1 MVLGCQMLAVA
12 GLSQA
17 LGVEP
22 SQAGSLIQQQQQ
34 QQQRLCSIFIHSDTV
49 LQWRALS
56 LSFYLYF
63 FLPLSLS
70 LSLSLSLINA
80 CFGLQTVLNLIIP
93 EAYENA

>member
-34 QQQRLCSIFIHSDTV
+34 QRLCSIFIHSDTV

-56 LSFYLYF
+56 L
-63 FLPLSLS
+63 FLSLFLSPLSLS
-70 LSLSLSLINA
+70 LSLSLSL
-80 CFGLQTVLNLIIP
+80 L
-93 EAYENA
+93 

>member
-34 QQQRLCSIFIHSDTV
+34 QQRLCSIFIHSDTV

-56 LSFYLYF
+56 FYLYF
-63 FLPLSLS
+63 FLPPLSLS
-70 LSLSLSLINA
+70 LSLSLSYKCMFWFTNGFESDHSRSL
-80 CFGLQTVLNLIIP
+80 
-93 EAYENA
+93 